1 MVNEKNAMG
10 IKRFVYLKR
19 ARASREKK
27 SMSQVGFCKSLTL
40 AFLRPASDDK
50 IMNRITA
57 CASAHGICH
66 AELIFEGGQA
76 FSIYHGQTPSLRARS
91 MGNPGYELVTLSVSC
106 SEYKS
111 AYQFC
116 QSTVAEQYAFD
127 NVGMYLATV
136 HPGGCLDKS
145 SARVGKTFCSKII
158 TEALQ
163 FADVAE
169 VAGLS
174 PSSTTPSRLYSAV
187 KDSGRRICHTVRS
200 LKSLDAMGTFK
211 L

>member
-1 MVNEKNAMG
+1 MAHSG
-10 IKRFVYLKR
+10 L
-19 ARASREKK
+19 
-27 SMSQVGFCKSLTL
+27 CKSLTL
-40 AFLRPASDDK
+40 AFLRPSRDD
-50 IMNRITA
+50 ILMNRLTA
-57 CASAHGICH
+57 LASRHGVCH

-76 FSIYHGQTPSLRARS
+76 FSIYHGQTPSLRQRS

-127 NVGMYLATV
+127 DWGMYVATV
-136 HPGGCLDKS
+136 HPGWCLDKS
-145 SARVGKTFCSKII
+145 SSRVGRTFCSKII

-163 FADVAE
+163 FADVPE

-174 PSSTTPSRLYSAV
+174 PSATTPSRLYAAV
-187 KDSGRRICHTVRS
+187 KDSGRRMCHTVRS
-200 LKSLDAMGTFK
+200 LKGLDASGTFK
-211 L
+211 Q